1 MRLLATAAFAAT
13 IVLAG
18 AVIPANAEILP
29 PEGGT
34 VTAPAADGTDGA
46 NDIAPVQVII
56 PAGARDA
63 AAASMLGP
71 TVCDAGSTWY
81 TASGVTK
88 SGSVTN
94 WGKHVKNDTTP
105 ETFKFS
111 TSSTATVKVTASVTG
126 QLSASAAVKKIAQ
139 VGLGLTTGYGTS
151 GQYATTT
158 SYSRTVSF
166 STKGTWIIWAGVY
179 KGGGSVQMKKCSSN
193 GQSYSTVGTGTA
205 VTFEKARVTGLT
217 NCANSVSDLVEV
229 NAKTRC

>member
-34 VTAPAADGTDGA
+34 VTAPAADGTNGA
-46 NDIAPVQVII
+46 NDIAPVQLIST
-56 PAGARDA
+56 AASRDS
-63 AAASMLGP
+63 AAASTFGP

-94 WGKHVKNDTTP
+94 WGKHIKNDSTP

-111 TSSTATVKVTASVTG
+111 TSSTATVKVTTNVTG
-126 QLSASAAVKKIAQ
+126 QLSASAAVKKIAE
-139 VGLGLTTGYGTS
+139 VGLGLTSGYGTS
-151 GQYATTT
+151 GQIATTT

-166 STKGTWIIWAGVY
+166 STKGKWIIWAGVY
-179 KGGGSVQMKKCSSN
+179 KGGGSVKMKKCSST
-193 GQSYSTVGTGTA
+193 GKSYSTVGTGTA

-217 NCANSVSDLVEV
+217 NCANSVSDLVEI